1 MVGKMGRSGNAV
13 PGHFT
18 MVAGSGMLVVHTDTG
33 LRPTTKVQTVLCC
46 WVHGRILS
54 ASSLMCIAGNRR
66 VRKRGRHLRISMEN
80 HGPVAILS
88 RLLTCSVY
96 LKIHLDGFSPC
107 SQQKS
112 RHDQQRQQVH
122 QATISVHV
130 VSSIASSRGE
140 MQMRGRTNKISM
152 DFAPAPPPPQF
163 RPRSTATVLRHCS
176 IIGGFL
182 CWPGAG

>member
-1 MVGKMGRSGNAV
+1 MYIQIRGYAQPPECR
-13 PGHFT
+13 
-18 MVAGSGMLVVHTDTG
+18 
-33 LRPTTKVQTVLCC
+33 LCC
-46 WVHGRILS
+46 WVHGGILS

-88 RLLTCSVY
+88 RPVTHRVH
-96 LKIHLDGFSPC
+96 LKIHIDGFSPC

-176 IIGGFL
+176 IIGGVPL
-182 CWPGAG
+182 LAGSRLKLQEKDFSRILYQNSWSLLGHTHR